1 MDEIDESII
10 FMNICSLRLRM
21 CIFCRT
27 FAHSSNMTH
36 QELAYHYVQHTN
48 RCIFLTGKAGTGKTT
63 FLRRLKQE
71 CPKQMAVVAPT
82 GVAAINAEGVTIHSL
97 FQLPPQLFLP
107 TDEARRQLFAEMQM
121 RANKQRVLRNLELLV
136 IDEVSMVRADL
147 LDTIDAVLRH
157 FKHRPTIPFGGVQL
171 LVIGDLFQLSPVVR
185 EEEWR
190 LLQPY
195 YEGPYFF
202 QARVF
207 RELKPIYI
215 EFEHVYR
222 QTNVEFLSILNE
234 VRNNR
239 LTAESFAVLNGRVQK
254 FSGSED
260 QEFRRPDGAIT
271 LSTHNSKV
279 DAINQREMDALKG
292 KEYTYK
298 ATITDT
304 FPESMYPID
313 EQLTLK
319 VGARVMFIKND
330 SSTDKLYYN
339 GKLGVVTSLSKQA
352 INVRCDDGTE
362 VNVHNEVW
370 ENIRYNADSGSDQ
383 VQTEI
388 IGTFTHYPLRLAWA
402 ITIHKAQGLTFD
414 QLIID
419 AEDAFAAGQVYVAL
433 SRCRSLEGLT
443 LLTPIPTRALTNAR
457 EVLQFTENQDSI
469 QTIEQNL
476 QPAQKDYLTTLLCAL
491 FDFKEHAEQLYSLQR
506 MANNMTSL
514 QIPPNQYIT
523 DLITPLLELHGVG
536 ERFQQQIR
544 QLMYND
550 QLDKL
555 QERLQAACQ
564 YYAPKIY
571 ELLKEMSDCPLRSN
585 NQSDSAQL
593 KQSILDIYAALS
605 RKAYLQAQMAQNVTV
620 EAYFEARKTYQYKE
634 PSLTIYTTQR
644 KKHVTS
650 SATAFLSVSLLQQG
664 YRLNDIAKKRKITLK
679 TVAKH
684 IRQFID
690 DGVIKISDVFPEDRQ
705 YLR

>member
-1 MDEIDESII
+1 MLAKS
-10 FMNICSLRLRM
+10 
-21 CIFCRT
+21 CI

-63 FLRRLKQE
+63 FLRRLKEE

-107 TDEARRQLFAEMQM
+107 TEEARRQLFAEMQM

-147 LDTIDAVLRH
+147 LDTIDVVLRH
-157 FKHRPTIPFGGVQL
+157 FKHRPSIPFGGVQL

-207 RELKPIYI
+207 REMKPVYI

-222 QTNVEFLSILNE
+222 QTNVEFLNILNE
-234 VRNNR
+234 VRNNA
-239 LTAESFAVLNGRVQK
+239 LTMESLRVLNGRVSDPSDSSDK
-254 FSGSED
+254 SDIS
-260 QEFRRPDGAIT
+260 IT

-279 DAINQREMDALKG
+279 DAINQHEMDTLKG
-292 KEYTYK
+292 REYTYK

-313 EQLTLK
+313 EQLILK

-352 INVRCDDGTE
+352 INVLCDDGTE
-362 VNVHNEVW
+362 VKVHNEVW

-388 IGTFTHYPLRLAWA
+388 IGTFSHYPLRLAWA

-414 QLIID
+414 QLVID

-457 EVLQFTENQDSI
+457 EVLQFTDQQDSI
-469 QTIEQNL
+469 QTIEENL
-476 QPAQKDYLTTLLCAL
+476 QPAQKEYLTMLLCAL
-491 FDFKEHAEQLYSLQR
+491 FDFREHTEQLYALQR
-506 MANNMTSL
+506 MANSMTSL
-514 QIPPNQYIT
+514 QIPPNQYIS

-571 ELLKEMSDCPLRSN
+571 ELLKDMSDCPLRSN

-593 KQSILDIYAALS
+593 KQSILDIYAAIS
-605 RKAYLQAQMAQNVTV
+605 RKAYLQAQMAQKVTV
-620 EAYFEARKTYQYKE
+620 EAYFSARKTYKYKE

-644 KKHVTS
+644 KTRVS
-650 SATAFLSVSLLQQG
+650 STTFQTMTLLHQG
-664 YRLNDIAKKRKITLK
+664 YRIKDIAKHRKMTQKTVIKHLK
-679 TVAKH
+679 TLLE
-684 IRQFID
+684 
-690 DGVIKISDVFPEDRQ
+690 DGMIAIHDFHPSDRMWMRE
-705 YLR
+705 

>member
-1 MDEIDESII
+1 
-10 FMNICSLRLRM
+10 
-21 CIFCRT
+21 
-27 FAHSSNMTH
+27 MTS

-97 FQLPPQLFLP
+97 FQLPPQLFIP

-190 LLQPY
+190 LLQPFY
-195 YEGPYFF
+195 DGPYFF

-222 QTNVEFLSILNE
+222 QTNQEFLSILNE
-234 VRNNR
+234 VRNNA
-239 LTAESFAVLNGRVQK
+239 LTMESLRVLNGRVSDPSDSSDK
-254 FSGSED
+254 SDIS
-260 QEFRRPDGAIT
+260 IT

-313 EQLTLK
+313 EQLILK

-330 SSTDKLYYN
+330 SSSDKLYYN

-352 INVRCDDGTE
+352 INVLCDDGTE

-433 SRCRSLEGLT
+433 SRCRSLDGLT

-457 EVLQFTENQDSI
+457 EVLQFTDNQDSL

-476 QPAQKDYLTTLLCAL
+476 QPAQKEYLTSLLCAL
-491 FDFKEHAEQLYSLQR
+491 FDFKEHTEQLYALQR
-506 MANNMTSL
+506 MANSMTSL

-523 DLITPLLELHGVG
+523 DLITPLLDLHGVG
-536 ERFQQQIR
+536 ERFQHQIR
-544 QLMYND
+544 QLMYYD
-550 QLDKL
+550 QVDKL
-555 QERLQAACQ
+555 QERLQAASQ
-564 YYAPKIY
+564 YYVPKIY

-605 RKAYLQAQMAQNVTV
+605 RKAYLQAQMAQRVTV
-620 EAYFEARKTYQYKE
+620 EAYFEARKTYKYKE
-634 PSLTIYTTQR
+634 PTLTIYTTQR
-644 KKHVTS
+644 KSRVN
-650 SATAFLSVSLLQQG
+650 ATTFQTMTLLHQG
-664 YRLNDIAKKRKITLK
+664 YRIKDIAKHRNMTQKTIIRHLK
-679 TVAKH
+679 TLLE
-684 IRQFID
+684 
-690 DGVIKISDVFPEDRQ
+690 DGVVSLSDFHPADRVWV
-705 YLR
+705 RG

>member
-1 MDEIDESII
+1 
-10 FMNICSLRLRM
+10 
-21 CIFCRT
+21 
-27 FAHSSNMTH
+27 MTP

-48 RCIFLTGKAGTGKTT
+48 RCIFLTGKAGTGKTS
-63 FLRRLKQE
+63 FLRRLKEE
-71 CPKQMAVVAPT
+71 CPKQLAVVAPT

-97 FQLPPQLFLP
+97 FQLPPQLFIP

-190 LLQPY
+190 LLQAFY
-195 YEGPYFF
+195 DGPYFF

-207 RELKPIYI
+207 RELKPVYI
-215 EFEHVYR
+215 EFERVYR
-222 QTNVEFLSILNE
+222 QTNMEFLSILNQ
-234 VRNNR
+234 VRNNA
-239 LTAESFAVLNGRVQK
+239 LTPQSFAMLNSRVR
-254 FSGSED
+254 SLGD
-260 QEFRRPDGAIT
+260 QEFRSLEGAIT

-279 DAINQREMDALKG
+279 DAINQREMDALNG

-304 FPESMYPID
+304 FPDSMFPID

-352 INVRCDDGTE
+352 INVLCDDGTE
-362 VNVHNEVW
+362 VNVHKELW
-370 ENIRYNADSGSDQ
+370 ENIRYNADSGSDLL
-383 VQTEI
+383 QTEI

-433 SRCRSLEGLT
+433 SRCRSLDGLT

-457 EVLQFTENQDSI
+457 EVLQFTDNQDSL

-476 QPAQKDYLTTLLCAL
+476 QPAQQEYLTTLLCAL
-491 FDFKEHAEQLYSLQR
+491 FDFKEHTEQLYALQR

-523 DLITPLLELHGVG
+523 DLISPLLDLHRVG

-544 QLMYND
+544 QLMYHN
-550 QLDKL
+550 QFDKL
-555 QERLQAACQ
+555 QERLLAASQ
-564 YYAPKIY
+564 YYAPQIY
-571 ELLKEMSDCPLRSN
+571 QLLKAMTDCPLRSN
-585 NQSDSAQL
+585 NQSDSTQL

-605 RKAYLQAQMAQNVTV
+605 RKAYLQSQLAQEVTI
-620 EAYFEARKTYQYKE
+620 EAYFEARKSYKYKE

-644 KKHVTS
+644 KSRIT
-650 SATAFLSVSLLQQG
+650 ATTFQTMTLLRHG
-664 YRLNDIAKKRKITLK
+664 YRIKDIAKHRNMTQK
-679 TVAKH
+679 TV
-684 IRQFID
+684 IRHLKSLLD
-690 DGVIKISDVFPEDRQ
+690 DDMIVLSDFHPADRPWVK
-705 YLR
+705 R

>member
-1 MDEIDESII
+1 MG
-10 FMNICSLRLRM
+10 RLFYSRP
-21 CIFCRT
+21 CHT
-27 FAHSSNMTH
+27 NMTS

-63 FLRRLKQE
+63 FLRRLKEE

-107 TDEARRQLFAEMQM
+107 TDEARRQLFGEMQM

-171 LVIGDLFQLSPVVR
+171 LLIGDLFQLSPVAR
-185 EEEWR
+185 EDEWR

-207 RELKPIYI
+207 RELKPVYI

-222 QTNVEFLSILNE
+222 QTNQEFLSILNE
-234 VRNNR
+234 VRNNA
-239 LTAESFAVLNGRVQK
+239 LTMESLRVLNGRVADPSDSSDK
-254 FSGSED
+254 SDIS
-260 QEFRRPDGAIT
+260 IT

-298 ATITDT
+298 ATITDM
-304 FPESMYPID
+304 FPESMYPIE

-352 INVRCDDGTE
+352 INVLCDDGTE
-362 VNVHNEVW
+362 VNVHTEVW

-419 AEDAFAAGQVYVAL
+419 AADAFAAGQVYVAL

-443 LLTPIPTRALTNAR
+443 LLTPIPKRALTNAR
-457 EVLQFTENQDSI
+457 EVLLFTDNQDSI
-469 QTIEQNL
+469 QTIEQKL
-476 QPAQKDYLTTLLCAL
+476 QPAQKEYLTTLLCAL
-491 FDFKEHAEQLYSLQR
+491 FDFKEHTEQLYTLQR
-506 MANNMTSL
+506 MANSMTSL
-514 QIPPNQYIT
+514 QIPPNQYIY
-523 DLITPLLELHGVG
+523 PNLLTHFYRVHKFPE
-536 ERFQQQIR
+536 
-544 QLMYND
+544 
-550 QLDKL
+550 
-555 QERLQAACQ
+555 
-564 YYAPKIY
+564 
-571 ELLKEMSDCPLRSN
+571 
-585 NQSDSAQL
+585 NQSWIKS
-593 KQSILDIYAALS
+593 
-605 RKAYLQAQMAQNVTV
+605 
-620 EAYFEARKTYQYKE
+620 
-634 PSLTIYTTQR
+634 PSLRIF
-644 KKHVTS
+644 KLMLFS
-650 SATAFLSVSLLQQG
+650 C
-664 YRLNDIAKKRKITLK
+664 
-679 TVAKH
+679 
-684 IRQFID
+684 
-690 DGVIKISDVFPEDRQ
+690 
-705 YLR
+705 

>member
-1 MDEIDESII
+1 
-10 FMNICSLRLRM
+10 
-21 CIFCRT
+21 
-27 FAHSSNMTH
+27 MTS

-107 TDEARRQLFAEMQM
+107 TDEARRQLFSEMQM

-136 IDEVSMVRADL
+136 VDEVSMVRADL

-157 FKHRPTIPFGGVQL
+157 FKHRPNIPFGGVQL

-190 LLQPY
+190 LLQPFY
-195 YEGPYFF
+195 DGPYFF

-207 RELKPIYI
+207 RELQPVYI

-222 QTNVEFLSILNE
+222 QTNLEFLSILNE
-234 VRNNR
+234 VRNNI
-239 LTAESFAVLNGRVQK
+239 LTTESLRILNSRYV
-254 FSGSED
+254 
-260 QEFRRPDGAIT
+260 PDFKSNSHIT

-292 KEYTYK
+292 REYTYN

-313 EQLTLK
+313 EQLVLK

-330 SSTDKLYYN
+330 SSREKLYYN
-339 GKLGVVTSLSKQA
+339 GKLGVVASLSKQA
-352 INVRCDDGTE
+352 INVLCDDGTE

-457 EVLQFTENQDSI
+457 EVLQFTANQDSL

-476 QPAQKDYLTTLLCAL
+476 QPAQKEYLTSLLCAL
-491 FDFKEHAEQLYSLQR
+491 FDFKEHTEQLYSLQR

-514 QIPPNQYIT
+514 QIPPNQYIS
-523 DLITPLLELHGVG
+523 DLISPLLDLHGVG

-544 QLMYND
+544 QIIYQGDL
-550 QLDKL
+550 
-555 QERLQAACQ
+555 ERLRERLKASIP
-564 YYAPKIY
+564 YFAPRMHN
-571 ELLKEMSDCPLRSN
+571 LLKTIMDCPLRSN
-585 NQSDSAQL
+585 DKSDASTLTQSLVDV
-593 KQSILDIYAALS
+593 YAATA
-605 RKAYLQAQMAQNVTV
+605 RTAFLQAQVSINPTV
-620 EAYFEARKTYQYKE
+620 EGYFKARSKFQLKE
-634 PSLTIYTTQR
+634 PNLQIYTKQR
-644 KKHVTS
+644 KVRTTG
-650 SATAFLSVSLLQQG
+650 TAFQSIALLNQG
-664 YRLNDIAKKRKITLK
+664 HRIEEIAQIRNRTVK
-679 TVAKH
+679 TVVKH
-684 IRQFID
+684 IRSFIE
-690 DGVIKISDVFPEDRQ
+690 DGIINISDIFPADRR
-705 YLR
+705 YLH

>member
-1 MDEIDESII
+1 
-10 FMNICSLRLRM
+10 MN
-21 CIFCRT
+21 T
-27 FAHSSNMTH
+27 Y
-36 QELAYHYVQHTN
+36 ELAYEYVQHTN

-63 FLRRLKQE
+63 FLRRLKDE
-71 CPKQMAVVAPT
+71 CHKQMAVVAPT

-107 TDEARRQLFAEMQM
+107 PDEARRQLFAEMQM

-171 LVIGDLFQLSPVVR
+171 LLIGDLFQLSPVAR

-190 LLQPY
+190 LLQNH
-195 YEGPYFF
+195 YEGLYFF

-222 QTNVEFLSILNE
+222 QTNREFLSILNE
-234 VRNNR
+234 VRNNA
-239 LTAESFAVLNGRVQK
+239 LTPNSLCVLNSRYV
-254 FSGSED
+254 
-260 QEFRRPDGAIT
+260 PDFKSKSHIT

-279 DAINQREMDALKG
+279 DAINQREMDELKG

-352 INVRCDDGTE
+352 INVLCDDGTE

-370 ENIRYNADSGSDQ
+370 ENIRYNADFGSDQ
-383 VQTEI
+383 VQSEI

-443 LLTPIPTRALTNAR
+443 LLTPIPTRALMNAR
-457 EVLQFTENQDSI
+457 EVLLFTDKQDSLN
-469 QTIEQNL
+469 TIEQNL
-476 QPAQKDYLTTLLCAL
+476 LPAQKEYLTTLLCAL
-491 FDFKEHAEQLYSLQR
+491 FDFREHTEQLYTLQR

-514 QIPPNQYIT
+514 QMPPNEYIA
-523 DLITPLLELHGVG
+523 DLISPLLELHGVG
-536 ERFQQQIR
+536 ERFQHQIH
-544 QLMYND
+544 QLMYQD

-555 QERLQAACQ
+555 QERLQAASQ

-571 ELLKEMSDCPLRSN
+571 EILKAISDCPLRSN
-585 NQSDSAQL
+585 NQSDAAQL
-593 KQSILDIYAALS
+593 KQNILDIYAALS
-605 RKAYLQAQMAQNVTV
+605 RKAYLQSQMAQNVTV
-620 EAYFEARKTYQYKE
+620 ESYFEARKTYKYKE
-634 PSLTIYTTQR
+634 PVLTIYTTQR
-644 KKHVTS
+644 KSRVS
-650 SATAFLSVSLLQQG
+650 STTFQTMTLLHQG
-664 YRLNDIAKKRKITLK
+664 YRIKDIAKHRNMTQKTVIRHLK
-679 TVAKH
+679 TLLEDSMIEIHDFHPADRVW
-684 IRQFID
+684 IR
-690 DGVIKISDVFPEDRQ
+690 G
-705 YLR
+705 

>member
-1 MDEIDESII
+1 
-10 FMNICSLRLRM
+10 
-21 CIFCRT
+21 
-27 FAHSSNMTH
+27 MTP

-48 RCIFLTGKAGTGKTT
+48 RCIFLTGKAGTGKTS
-63 FLRRLKQE
+63 FLRRLKEE
-71 CPKQMAVVAPT
+71 CPKQLAVVAPT

-97 FQLPPQLFLP
+97 FQLPPQLFIP

-190 LLQPY
+190 LLQAFY
-195 YEGPYFF
+195 DGPYFF

-207 RELKPIYI
+207 RELKPVYI
-215 EFEHVYR
+215 EFERVYR
-222 QTNVEFLSILNE
+222 QTNMEFLSILNQ
-234 VRNNR
+234 VRNNA
-239 LTAESFAVLNGRVQK
+239 LTPQSFAMLNSRVR
-254 FSGSED
+254 SLGD
-260 QEFRRPDGAIT
+260 QEFRTLEGAIT

-279 DAINQREMDALKG
+279 DAINQREMDALNG

-304 FPESMYPID
+304 FPDSMFPID

-339 GKLGVVTSLSKQA
+339 GKLGVVTSLSKHA
-352 INVRCDDGTE
+352 INVLCDDGTE
-362 VNVHNEVW
+362 VNVHKELW
-370 ENIRYNADSGSDQ
+370 ENIRYNADSGSDLL
-383 VQTEI
+383 QTEI

-433 SRCRSLEGLT
+433 SRCRSLDGLT

-457 EVLQFTENQDSI
+457 EVLQFTDNQDSL

-476 QPAQKDYLTTLLCAL
+476 QPAQQEYLTTLLCAL
-491 FDFKEHAEQLYSLQR
+491 FDFKEHTEQLYALQR

-523 DLITPLLELHGVG
+523 DLISPLLDLHRVG

-544 QLMYND
+544 QLMYHN
-550 QLDKL
+550 QFDKL
-555 QERLQAACQ
+555 QERLLAASQ
-564 YYAPKIY
+564 YYAPQIY
-571 ELLKEMSDCPLRSN
+571 QLLKAMTDCPLRSN
-585 NQSDSAQL
+585 NQSDSTQL

-605 RKAYLQAQMAQNVTV
+605 RKAYLQSQLAQEVTV
-620 EAYFEARKTYQYKE
+620 EAYFEARKSYKYKE

-644 KKHVTS
+644 KSRIT
-650 SATAFLSVSLLQQG
+650 ATTFQTMTLLRHG
-664 YRLNDIAKKRKITLK
+664 YRIKDIAKHRNMTQK
-679 TVAKH
+679 TV
-684 IRQFID
+684 IRHLKSLLD
-690 DGVIKISDVFPEDRQ
+690 DDMIVLSDFHPADRPWVK
-705 YLR
+705 R

>member
-1 MDEIDESII
+1 
-10 FMNICSLRLRM
+10 
-21 CIFCRT
+21 
-27 FAHSSNMTH
+27 MTT
-36 QELAYHYVQHTN
+36 QELACHYVQHTN

-63 FLRRLKQE
+63 FLRRLKEE

-147 LDTIDAVLRH
+147 LDIIDAVLRH

-207 RELKPIYI
+207 RELKPVYI

-222 QTNVEFLSILNE
+222 QTNQEFLSILNE
-234 VRNNR
+234 VRNNA
-239 LTAESFAVLNGRVQK
+239 LTSQSFAVLNSRVRSLGVK
-254 FSGSED
+254 G
-260 QEFRRPDGAIT
+260 FRSLEGAIT

-298 ATITDT
+298 ATITDA

-352 INVRCDDGTE
+352 INVLCDDGTE
-362 VNVHNEVW
+362 VNVHTEVW
-370 ENIRYNADSGSDQ
+370 ENIRYNADSGSDL

-443 LLTPIPTRALTNAR
+443 LLTPIPKRALTNAR
-457 EVLQFTENQDSI
+457 EVLQFTDNQDSL
-469 QTIEQNL
+469 QTIEQKL
-476 QPAQKDYLTTLLCAL
+476 QPAQKEYLTTLLCAL
-491 FDFKEHAEQLYSLQR
+491 FDFKEHTEQLYTLQR
-506 MANNMTSL
+506 MANSMTSL

-523 DLITPLLELHGVG
+523 DLITPLLDLHGVG
-536 ERFQQQIR
+536 ERFQQQIH
-544 QLMYND
+544 QLMYYD

-555 QERLQAACQ
+555 QDRLQAASQ
-564 YYAPKIY
+564 YYVPKIY
-571 ELLKEMSDCPLRSN
+571 ELLKEMSNCPLRSN

-620 EAYFEARKTYQYKE
+620 EAYFKARKTYKYKE

-644 KKHVTS
+644 KSRVN
-650 SATAFLSVSLLQQG
+650 ATTFQTMTLLHQG
-664 YRLNDIAKKRKITLK
+664 YRIKEIAKHRNMTQK
-679 TVAKH
+679 TVIKH
-684 IRQFID
+684 LKILFE
-690 DGVIKISDVFPEDRQ
+690 DGVISLSDFHPADRVWI
-705 YLR
+705 RG

>member
-1 MDEIDESII
+1 
-10 FMNICSLRLRM
+10 MN
-21 CIFCRT
+21 
-27 FAHSSNMTH
+27 AY
-36 QELAYHYVQHTN
+36 ELAYEYVQHTN

-63 FLRRLKQE
+63 FLRRLKEE

-136 IDEVSMVRADL
+136 IDEISMVRADL
-147 LDTIDAVLRH
+147 LDAIDAVLRH
-157 FKHRPTIPFGGVQL
+157 FKHRPAIPFGGVQL

-190 LLQPY
+190 LLQPFY
-195 YEGPYFF
+195 DGPYFF

-207 RELKPIYI
+207 RELKPVYI

-222 QTNVEFLSILNE
+222 QTHLEFLSILNE
-234 VRNNR
+234 VRNNA
-239 LTAESFAVLNGRVQK
+239 LTPQSFAVLNNRVK
-254 FSGSED
+254 SLGD
-260 QEFRRPDGAIT
+260 QEFRSLEGAIT

-298 ATITDT
+298 ATVTDT

-330 SSTDKLYYN
+330 SSTEKLYYN
-339 GKLGVVTSLSKQA
+339 GKLGIVTSLSKQA
-352 INVRCDDGTE
+352 INVLCDDGTQ
-362 VNVHNEVW
+362 VSVHNEVW

-469 QTIEQNL
+469 QTVEQDL
-476 QPAQKDYLTTLLCAL
+476 QPAQKEYLTTLLCAL
-491 FDFKEHAEQLYSLQR
+491 FDFREHTEQLYALQR

-514 QIPPNQYIT
+514 QIPPNEYIS
-523 DLITPLLELHGVG
+523 DLISPLLDLHRVG

-544 QLMYND
+544 QLMYRY
-550 QLDKL
+550 QLDLL
-555 QERLQAACQ
+555 QERLLAASQ

-571 ELLKEMSDCPLRSN
+571 ELLKAMSDCPLRSN

-593 KQSILDIYAALS
+593 KQAILDIYAALS
-605 RKAYLQAQMAQNVTV
+605 RKAYLQAQMAQSATV
-620 EAYFEARKTYQYKE
+620 EAYFEARKTYKYKE

-644 KKHVTS
+644 KSRVS
-650 SATAFLSVSLLQQG
+650 STTFQTMTLLRQG
-664 YRLNDIAKKRKITLK
+664 YRIKDIAKQRKMTHK
-679 TVAKH
+679 TV
-684 IRQFID
+684 IRHLKILLD
-690 DGVIKISDVFPEDRQ
+690 DGVLSLHDFHPADRA
-705 YLR
+705 LVRN

>member
-1 MDEIDESII
+1 
-10 FMNICSLRLRM
+10 
-21 CIFCRT
+21 
-27 FAHSSNMTH
+27 MTS

-234 VRNNR
+234 VRNNA
-239 LTAESFAVLNGRVQK
+239 LTPQSFAVLNGRVRSLGVQK
-254 FSGSED
+254 FRSLE
-260 QEFRRPDGAIT
+260 GAIT

-313 EQLTLK
+313 EQLVLK

-352 INVRCDDGTE
+352 IHVLCDDGTE

-457 EVLQFTENQDSI
+457 EVLRFTENQDSI

-476 QPAQKDYLTTLLCAL
+476 QPAQKEYLTTLLCAL
-491 FDFKEHAEQLYSLQR
+491 FDFKEHTEQLYSLQR
-506 MANNMTSL
+506 MANSMTSL

-605 RKAYLQAQMAQNVTV
+605 RKAYLQAQMAKCVSV
-620 EAYFEARKTYQYKE
+620 EAYFEARKAYKYKE

-644 KKHVTS
+644 KSRVN
-650 SATAFLSVSLLQQG
+650 ATTFQTMTLLHQG

>member
-1 MDEIDESII
+1 
-10 FMNICSLRLRM
+10 
-21 CIFCRT
+21 
-27 FAHSSNMTH
+27 MTT

-97 FQLPPQLFLP
+97 FQLPPQLFIP
-107 TDEARRQLFAEMQM
+107 TDEARRQLFTEMQM

-190 LLQPY
+190 LLQAFY
-195 YEGPYFF
+195 DGPYFF

-207 RELKPIYI
+207 RELKPVYI
-215 EFEHVYR
+215 EFERVYR
-222 QTNVEFLSILNE
+222 QTNMEFLSILNQ
-234 VRNNR
+234 VRNNA
-239 LTAESFAVLNGRVQK
+239 LTPQSFAMLNSRVR
-254 FSGSED
+254 SLGD
-260 QEFRRPDGAIT
+260 QEFRGSDLAIT

-279 DAINQREMDALKG
+279 DAINQREMAELKG

-339 GKLGVVTSLSKQA
+339 GKLGTVSSLSRQA
-352 INVRCDDGTE
+352 INVLCDDGTE

-370 ENIRYNADSGSDQ
+370 ENIRYNANSGSDQ

-433 SRCRSLEGLT
+433 SRCRTLEGLT

-457 EVLQFTENQDSI
+457 EVLQFTDNQDSL

-476 QPAQKDYLTTLLCAL
+476 LPAQQEYLTTLLCAL
-491 FDFKEHAEQLYSLQR
+491 FDFKEHTEQLYALQR

-523 DLITPLLELHGVG
+523 DLISPLLDLHRVG

-544 QLMYND
+544 QLMYHN
-550 QLDKL
+550 QFDKL
-555 QERLQAACQ
+555 QERLLAASQ
-564 YYAPKIY
+564 YYAPQIY
-571 ELLKEMSDCPLRSN
+571 QLLKAMTDCPLRSN
-585 NQSDSAQL
+585 NQSDSTQL

-605 RKAYLQAQMAQNVTV
+605 RKAYLQSQLAQEVTV
-620 EAYFEARKTYQYKE
+620 EAYFEARKSYKYKE

-644 KKHVTS
+644 KSRIT
-650 SATAFLSVSLLQQG
+650 ATTFQTMTLLRHG
-664 YRLNDIAKKRKITLK
+664 YRIKDIAKHRNMTQK
-679 TVAKH
+679 TV
-684 IRQFID
+684 IRHLKSLLD
-690 DGVIKISDVFPEDRQ
+690 DDMIVLSDFHPADRPWVK
-705 YLR
+705 R

>member
-1 MDEIDESII
+1 
-10 FMNICSLRLRM
+10 
-21 CIFCRT
+21 
-27 FAHSSNMTH
+27 MTS

-63 FLRRLKQE
+63 FLRRLKEE

-136 IDEVSMVRADL
+136 IDEISMVRADL
-147 LDTIDAVLRH
+147 LDAIDAVLRH
-157 FKHRPTIPFGGVQL
+157 FKHRPAIPFGGVQL

-190 LLQPY
+190 LLQSFY
-195 YEGPYFF
+195 DGPYFF

-207 RELKPIYI
+207 RELKTVYI

-222 QTNVEFLSILNE
+222 QTHLEFLSILNE
-234 VRNNR
+234 VRNNT
-239 LTAESFAVLNGRVQK
+239 LTPDSLRVLNSRYI
-254 FSGSED
+254 
-260 QEFRRPDGAIT
+260 PDFKSDTHIT

-298 ATITDT
+298 ATVTDT

-330 SSTDKLYYN
+330 SSTEKLYYN
-339 GKLGVVTSLSKQA
+339 GKLGIVTSLSKQA
-352 INVRCDDGTE
+352 INVLCDDGTQ
-362 VNVHNEVW
+362 VSVHNEVW

-414 QLIID
+414 QLVID

-433 SRCRSLEGLT
+433 SRCRTLEGLT

-457 EVLQFTENQDSI
+457 EVLLFTDNQDSL

-476 QPAQKDYLTTLLCAL
+476 QPAQKEYLTTLLCAL
-491 FDFKEHAEQLYSLQR
+491 FDFREHTEQLYALQR

-514 QIPPNQYIT
+514 QIPPNEYIS
-523 DLITPLLELHGVG
+523 DLISPLLNLHGVG

-544 QLMYND
+544 QLMYRD
-550 QLDKL
+550 QLGLL
-555 QERLQAACQ
+555 QERLLAASQ

-571 ELLKEMSDCPLRSN
+571 ELLKAMSDCPLRSN

-605 RKAYLQAQMAQNVTV
+605 RKAYLQAQMAQSATV
-620 EAYFEARKTYQYKE
+620 EAYFEARKTYKYKE

-644 KKHVTS
+644 KSRVS
-650 SATAFLSVSLLQQG
+650 STTFQTMTLLRQG
-664 YRLNDIAKKRKITLK
+664 YCIKDIAKQRKMTQK
-679 TVAKH
+679 TV
-684 IRQFID
+684 IRHLKILLD
-690 DGVIKISDVFPEDRQ
+690 DGVLSLHDFHPADRA
-705 YLR
+705 LVRN

>member
-1 MDEIDESII
+1 
-10 FMNICSLRLRM
+10 MN
-21 CIFCRT
+21 
-27 FAHSSNMTH
+27 AY
-36 QELAYHYVQHTN
+36 ELAYEYVQHTN

-107 TDEARRQLFAEMQM
+107 TPEARKQLFSEMQM

-190 LLQPY
+190 LLQPFY
-195 YEGPYFF
+195 DGPYFF

-222 QTNVEFLSILNE
+222 QTNLEFLSILNE

-239 LTAESFAVLNGRVQK
+239 LTMQSLRILNSRYL
-254 FSGSED
+254 
-260 QEFRRPDGAIT
+260 PDFKSDSHIT

-279 DAINQREMDALKG
+279 DAINQREMNALKG
-292 KEYTYK
+292 KEYSYR

-313 EQLTLK
+313 EQLVLK

-330 SSTDKLYYN
+330 SSSDKLYYN

-383 VQTEI
+383 VQTEV

-443 LLTPIPTRALTNAR
+443 LLTPIPTHALTNAR
-457 EVLQFTENQDSI
+457 EVLQFTDKQDSI

-476 QPAQKDYLTTLLCAL
+476 QPAQKDYLTSLLCAL
-491 FDFKEHAEQLYSLQR
+491 FDFKEHTEQLYSLQH

-523 DLITPLLELHGVG
+523 DLITPLLDLHGVG

-571 ELLKEMSDCPLRSN
+571 NLLKAMGDCPLRSN

-593 KQSILDIYAALS
+593 KQAILDIYAAIS
-605 RKAYLQAQMAQNVTV
+605 RKAYLQAQMARRVSV
-620 EAYFEARKTYQYKE
+620 EAYFDARKSYKYKE
-634 PSLTIYTTQR
+634 PPLTIYTTQR
-644 KKHVTS
+644 KSRVN
-650 SATAFLSVSLLQQG
+650 ATTFQTMTLLHQG
-664 YRLNDIAKKRKITLK
+664 YRIKDIAKHRNMTQR
-679 TVAKH
+679 T
-684 IRQFID
+684 
-690 DGVIKISDVFPEDRQ
+690 VIKHLKILLEDRMIEIHDFHPAD
-705 YLR
+705 RIWIKN

>member
-234 VRNNR
+234 VRNNA
-239 LTAESFAVLNGRVQK
+239 LTPQSFAVLNGRVQE
-254 FSGSED
+254 FRGSEV
-260 QEFRRPDGAIT
+260 QESRGEGGAIT
-271 LSTHNSKV
+271 LSTHNNKV

-292 KEYTYK
+292 REYTYK
-298 ATITDT
+298 ATINDT

-352 INVRCDDGTE
+352 IHVRCDDGTE

-414 QLIID
+414 QLSID
-419 AEDAFAAGQVYVAL
+419 AEDAV
-433 SRCRSLEGLT
+433 
-443 LLTPIPTRALTNAR
+443 
-457 EVLQFTENQDSI
+457 D
-469 QTIEQNL
+469 
-476 QPAQKDYLTTLLCAL
+476 
-491 FDFKEHAEQLYSLQR
+491 
-506 MANNMTSL
+506 
-514 QIPPNQYIT
+514 
-523 DLITPLLELHGVG
+523 
-536 ERFQQQIR
+536 
-544 QLMYND
+544 
-550 QLDKL
+550 
-555 QERLQAACQ
+555 
-564 YYAPKIY
+564 
-571 ELLKEMSDCPLRSN
+571 
-585 NQSDSAQL
+585 
-593 KQSILDIYAALS
+593 
-605 RKAYLQAQMAQNVTV
+605 RK
-620 EAYFEARKTYQYKE
+620 
-634 PSLTIYTTQR
+634 
-644 KKHVTS
+644 
-650 SATAFLSVSLLQQG
+650 SV
-664 YRLNDIAKKRKITLK
+664 
-679 TVAKH
+679 V
-684 IRQFID
+684 
-690 DGVIKISDVFPEDRQ
+690 
-705 YLR
+705 

>member
-1 MDEIDESII
+1 
-10 FMNICSLRLRM
+10 MN
-21 CIFCRT
+21 T
-27 FAHSSNMTH
+27 Y
-36 QELAYHYVQHTN
+36 ELAYEYVQHTN

-63 FLRRLKQE
+63 FLRRLKEE

-97 FQLPPQLFLP
+97 FQLPPQLFIP
-107 TDEARRQLFAEMQM
+107 TDEARRQLFGEMQM

-190 LLQPY
+190 LLQSFY
-195 YEGPYFF
+195 DGPYFF

-222 QTNVEFLSILNE
+222 QTNIEFLSILNE
-234 VRNNR
+234 VRNNA
-239 LTAESFAVLNGRVQK
+239 LTPDSLRILNSRYI
-254 FSGSED
+254 
-260 QEFRRPDGAIT
+260 PDFKSDSYIT

-279 DAINQREMDALKG
+279 DAINQREMNALKG
-292 KEYTYK
+292 KEYTYR

-330 SSTDKLYYN
+330 SSNDKLYYN

-352 INVRCDDGTE
+352 INVQCDDGTE

-457 EVLQFTENQDSI
+457 EVLQFTDNQDSL

-476 QPAQKDYLTTLLCAL
+476 ISAQKDYLTTLLCAL
-491 FDFKEHAEQLYSLQR
+491 FDFKEHTEQLYALQR
-506 MANNMTSL
+506 MANNMSSL
-514 QIPPNQYIT
+514 QFPPNEYLT
-523 DLITPLLELHGVG
+523 DLISLLLDLHGVG

-544 QLMYND
+544 QLMYHD
-550 QLDKL
+550 QIEQL
-555 QERLQAACQ
+555 QQRLQAASQ

-571 ELLKEMSDCPLRSN
+571 ELLKAMSDCQLRSN
-585 NQSDSAQL
+585 NQSDAAQL
-593 KQSILDIYAALS
+593 KQNILDIYAAIS
-605 RKAYLQAQMAQNVTV
+605 RKAYLQSQIAQNVTV
-620 EAYFEARKTYQYKE
+620 EAYFKARKTYKYKE
-634 PSLTIYTTQR
+634 PALTIYTTQR
-644 KKHVTS
+644 KARVN
-650 SATAFLSVSLLQQG
+650 ATTFQSLTLLHQG
-664 YRLNDIAKKRKITLK
+664 YRIKDIAKHRNVTQRTVIKHLK
-679 TVAKH
+679 TLMEDGMLEIHEIHPADRVW
-684 IRQFID
+684 IRN
-690 DGVIKISDVFPEDRQ
+690 
-705 YLR
+705 

>member
-1 MDEIDESII
+1 
-10 FMNICSLRLRM
+10 MN
-21 CIFCRT
+21 
-27 FAHSSNMTH
+27 AY
-36 QELAYHYVQHTN
+36 ELAYEYVQHTN

-63 FLRRLKQE
+63 FLRRLRQE

-222 QTNVEFLSILNE
+222 QTNVEFLAILNE

-239 LTAESFAVLNGRVQK
+239 LTAESLRILNSRYI
-254 FSGSED
+254 
-260 QEFRRPDGAIT
+260 PDFKSNSHIT
-271 LSTHNSKV
+271 LSTHNNKV
-279 DAINQREMDALKG
+279 DAINQREMNALMG
-292 KEYTYK
+292 KEYTYH
-298 ATITDT
+298 ATITDI

-339 GKLGVVTSLSKQA
+339 GKLCVITSLSKQA
-352 INVRCDDGTE
+352 IHVRCDDGTE

-433 SRCRSLEGLT
+433 SRCRTLEGLT
-443 LLTPIPTRALTNAR
+443 LLTPIPTRALTNAH
-457 EVLQFTENQDSI
+457 EVVQFIDKQDSI
-469 QTIEQNL
+469 QMVEQSL
-476 QPAQKDYLTTLLCAL
+476 QSAQQEYLVSLLCAL
-491 FDFKEHAEQLYSLQR
+491 FDFKEHTEQLYSLQR

-514 QIPPNQYIT
+514 QTPPNQYIAY
-523 DLITPLLELHGVG
+523 LVTPLLELHGVG

-544 QLMYND
+544 QLMYHD
-550 QLDKL
+550 QQEKL
-555 QERLQAACQ
+555 QERLRAACQ

-585 NQSDSAQL
+585 NQSDAAQL
-593 KQSILDIYAALS
+593 KQSILDIYAAIS
-605 RKAYLQAQMAQNVTV
+605 RKAYLQTQMARRVTV
-620 EAYFEARKTYQYKE
+620 EAYFEARKTYKYQE
-634 PSLTIYTTQR
+634 PSLTIYTNQR
-644 KKHVTS
+644 KARVNST
-650 SATAFLSVSLLQQG
+650 TFQTMTLLHQG
-664 YRLNDIAKKRKITLK
+664 YRIKDIAKHRNMTQR
-679 TVAKH
+679 T
-684 IRQFID
+684 
-690 DGVIKISDVFPEDRQ
+690 VIKHLKMLLEDEMIALHDFHPADRVWIKN
-705 YLR
+705 

>member
-1 MDEIDESII
+1 
-10 FMNICSLRLRM
+10 MN
-21 CIFCRT
+21 T
-27 FAHSSNMTH
+27 Y
-36 QELAYHYVQHTN
+36 ELAYEYVQHTN

-97 FQLPPQLFLP
+97 FQLPPQLFIP
-107 TDEARRQLFAEMQM
+107 TDEARRQLFGEMQM

-157 FKHRPTIPFGGVQL
+157 FKHRPAIPFGGVQL

-190 LLQPY
+190 LLQSFY
-195 YEGPYFF
+195 DGPYFF

-222 QTNVEFLSILNE
+222 QTNIEFLSILNE
-234 VRNNR
+234 VRNNA
-239 LTAESFAVLNGRVQK
+239 LTPDSLRILNSRYI
-254 FSGSED
+254 
-260 QEFRRPDGAIT
+260 PDFKSDSYIT

-279 DAINQREMDALKG
+279 DAINQREMNALKG
-292 KEYTYK
+292 KEYTYR

-330 SSTDKLYYN
+330 SSNDKLYYN

-352 INVRCDDGTE
+352 INVQCDDGTE

-457 EVLQFTENQDSI
+457 EVLQFTDNQDSL

-476 QPAQKDYLTTLLCAL
+476 ISAQKDYLTTLLCAL
-491 FDFKEHAEQLYSLQR
+491 FDFKEHTEQLYALQR
-506 MANNMTSL
+506 MANNMSSL
-514 QIPPNQYIT
+514 QFPPNEYLT
-523 DLITPLLELHGVG
+523 DLISLLLDLHGVG

-544 QLMYND
+544 QLMYHD
-550 QLDKL
+550 QIEQL
-555 QERLQAACQ
+555 QQRLQAASQ

-571 ELLKEMSDCPLRSN
+571 ELLKAMSDCQLRSN
-585 NQSDSAQL
+585 NQSDAAQL
-593 KQSILDIYAALS
+593 KQNILDIYAAIS
-605 RKAYLQAQMAQNVTV
+605 RKAYLQSQIAQNVTV
-620 EAYFEARKTYQYKE
+620 EAYFKARKTYKYKE
-634 PSLTIYTTQR
+634 PALTIYTTQR
-644 KKHVTS
+644 KARVN
-650 SATAFLSVSLLQQG
+650 ATTFQSLTLLHQG
-664 YRLNDIAKKRKITLK
+664 YRIKDIAKHRNVTQRTVIKHLK
-679 TVAKH
+679 TLMEDGMLEIHEIHPADRVW
-684 IRQFID
+684 IRN
-690 DGVIKISDVFPEDRQ
+690 
-705 YLR
+705 

>member
-1 MDEIDESII
+1 
-10 FMNICSLRLRM
+10 
-21 CIFCRT
+21 
-27 FAHSSNMTH
+27 MTP

-48 RCIFLTGKAGTGKTT
+48 RCIFLTGKAGTGKTS
-63 FLRRLKQE
+63 FLRRLKEE
-71 CPKQMAVVAPT
+71 CPKQLAVVAPT

-97 FQLPPQLFLP
+97 FQLPPQLFIP

-190 LLQPY
+190 LLQAFY
-195 YEGPYFF
+195 DGPYFF

-207 RELKPIYI
+207 RELKPVYI
-215 EFEHVYR
+215 EFERVYR
-222 QTNVEFLSILNE
+222 QTNMEFLSILNQ
-234 VRNNR
+234 VRNNA
-239 LTAESFAVLNGRVQK
+239 LTPQSFAMLNSRVR
-254 FSGSED
+254 SLGD
-260 QEFRRPDGAIT
+260 QEFRSLEGAIT

-279 DAINQREMDALKG
+279 DAINQREMDALNG

-304 FPESMYPID
+304 FPDSMFPID

-339 GKLGVVTSLSKQA
+339 GKLGVVTSLSKHA
-352 INVRCDDGTE
+352 INVLCDDGTE
-362 VNVHNEVW
+362 VNVHKELW
-370 ENIRYNADSGSDQ
+370 ENIRYNADSGSDLL
-383 VQTEI
+383 QTEI

-433 SRCRSLEGLT
+433 SRCRSLDGLT

-457 EVLQFTENQDSI
+457 EVLQFTDNQDSL

-476 QPAQKDYLTTLLCAL
+476 QPAQQEYLTTLLCAL
-491 FDFKEHAEQLYSLQR
+491 FDFKEHTEQLYALQR

-523 DLITPLLELHGVG
+523 DLINPLLDLHRVG

-544 QLMYND
+544 QLMYHN
-550 QLDKL
+550 QFDKL
-555 QERLQAACQ
+555 QERLLAASQ
-564 YYAPKIY
+564 YYAPQIY
-571 ELLKEMSDCPLRSN
+571 QLLKAMTDCPLRSN
-585 NQSDSAQL
+585 NQSDSTQL

-605 RKAYLQAQMAQNVTV
+605 RKAYLQSQLAQEVTV
-620 EAYFEARKTYQYKE
+620 EAYFEARKSYKYKE

-644 KKHVTS
+644 KSRIT
-650 SATAFLSVSLLQQG
+650 ATTFQTMTLLRHG
-664 YRLNDIAKKRKITLK
+664 YRIKDIAKHRKMTQK
-679 TVAKH
+679 TV
-684 IRQFID
+684 IRHLKSLLD
-690 DGVIKISDVFPEDRQ
+690 DDMIVLSDFHPADRPWVK
-705 YLR
+705 R

>member
-1 MDEIDESII
+1 
-10 FMNICSLRLRM
+10 
-21 CIFCRT
+21 
-27 FAHSSNMTH
+27 MTS

-71 CPKQMAVVAPT
+71 CPKQIAVVAPT

-107 TDEARRQLFAEMQM
+107 TDEARRQLFSEMQM
-121 RANKQRVLRNLELLV
+121 RANKQRVLCNLELLV

-157 FKHRPTIPFGGVQL
+157 YKHRPTIPFGGVQL

-190 LLQPY
+190 LLQPFY
-195 YEGPYFF
+195 DGPYFF

-207 RELKPIYI
+207 RELQPVYI

-222 QTNVEFLSILNE
+222 QTNLEFLSILNE
-234 VRNNR
+234 VRNNA
-239 LTAESFAVLNGRVQK
+239 LTPQSFAVLNSRVRSLGVK
-254 FSGSED
+254 
-260 QEFRRPDGAIT
+260 EFRSLEGAIT

-292 KEYTYK
+292 REYTYN

-313 EQLTLK
+313 EQLVLK

-330 SSTDKLYYN
+330 SSSEKLYYN

-352 INVRCDDGTE
+352 IHVLCDDGTE

-370 ENIRYNADSGSDQ
+370 ENIRYNADSGSDR

-457 EVLQFTENQDSI
+457 EVLQFTANQDSL

-476 QPAQKDYLTTLLCAL
+476 QPAQKEYLTSLLCAL

-514 QIPPNQYIT
+514 QIPPNQYIS
-523 DLITPLLELHGVG
+523 DLISPLLDLHGVG

-544 QLMYND
+544 QLMYHD
-550 QLDKL
+550 QQDKL
-555 QERLQAACQ
+555 QERLQAASQ
-564 YYAPKIY
+564 YYAPKLY
-571 ELLKEMSDCPLRSN
+571 ELLKAVSDCPLRSN
-585 NQSDSAQL
+585 NQSDAGQL
-593 KQSILDIYAALS
+593 KQSILDIYAVLS
-605 RKAYLQAQMAQNVTV
+605 RKTYLQAQMAKVATV
-620 EAYFEARKTYQYKE
+620 ETYFEARKKYKYKE
-634 PSLTIYTTQR
+634 PTLTIYTTQR
-644 KKHVTS
+644 KSRVNT
-650 SATAFLSVSLLQQG
+650 TTFQTLTLLHQG
-664 YRLNDIAKKRKITLK
+664 YRIKDIAKHRNMTQKTIIKHLKILLE
-679 TVAKH
+679 
-684 IRQFID
+684 
-690 DGVIKISDVFPEDRQ
+690 DGVIEQRDFHPADRPWV
-705 YLR
+705 R

>member
-1 MDEIDESII
+1 
-10 FMNICSLRLRM
+10 
-21 CIFCRT
+21 
-27 FAHSSNMTH
+27 MTS

-63 FLRRLKQE
+63 FLRRLKEE

-136 IDEVSMVRADL
+136 IDEISMVRADL
-147 LDTIDAVLRH
+147 LDAIDAVLRH
-157 FKHRPTIPFGGVQL
+157 FKHRPAIPFGGVQL

-190 LLQPY
+190 LLQPFY
-195 YEGPYFF
+195 DGPYFF

-207 RELKPIYI
+207 RELKPVYI

-222 QTNVEFLSILNE
+222 QTHLEFLSILNE
-234 VRNNR
+234 VRNNA
-239 LTAESFAVLNGRVQK
+239 LTPQSFAVLNSRVK
-254 FSGSED
+254 SLGD
-260 QEFRRPDGAIT
+260 QEFRSLEGAIT

-298 ATITDT
+298 ATVTDT

-352 INVRCDDGTE
+352 INVLCDDGTE
-362 VNVHNEVW
+362 VHVHNEVW

-414 QLIID
+414 QLVID

-457 EVLQFTENQDSI
+457 EVLQFTDNQDSL

-476 QPAQKDYLTTLLCAL
+476 LPAQKEYLTTLLCAL
-491 FDFKEHAEQLYSLQR
+491 FDFREHTEQLYALQR

-514 QIPPNQYIT
+514 QIPPNEYIS
-523 DLITPLLELHGVG
+523 DLISPLLDLHGVG

-544 QLMYND
+544 QLMYRD
-550 QLDKL
+550 QLDLL
-555 QERLQAACQ
+555 QERLLAASQ

-571 ELLKEMSDCPLRSN
+571 ELLKAMSDCPLRSN

-605 RKAYLQAQMAQNVTV
+605 RKAYLQAQMAHNVTV
-620 EAYFEARKTYQYKE
+620 EAYFEARRTYKYRE
-634 PSLTIYTTQR
+634 PSLTIYTIQR
-644 KKHVTS
+644 KQRVS
-650 SATAFLSVSLLQQG
+650 STTFLTMTLLRQG
-664 YRLNDIAKKRKITLK
+664 YRIKDIAKQRNITQKTVIKHLK
-679 TVAKH
+679 TLLEDA
-684 IRQFID
+684 
-690 DGVIKISDVFPEDRQ
+690 VIELHDFHPADRMWV
-705 YLR
+705 RG

>member
-1 MDEIDESII
+1 
-10 FMNICSLRLRM
+10 
-21 CIFCRT
+21 
-27 FAHSSNMTH
+27 MTP

-48 RCIFLTGKAGTGKTT
+48 RCIFLTGKAGTGKTS
-63 FLRRLKQE
+63 FLRRLKEE
-71 CPKQMAVVAPT
+71 CPKQLAVVAPT

-97 FQLPPQLFLP
+97 FQLPPQLFIP

-190 LLQPY
+190 LLQAFY
-195 YEGPYFF
+195 DGPYFF

-207 RELKPIYI
+207 RELKPVYI
-215 EFEHVYR
+215 EFERVYR
-222 QTNVEFLSILNE
+222 QTNMEFLSILNQ
-234 VRNNR
+234 VRNNA
-239 LTAESFAVLNGRVQK
+239 LTPQSFAMLNSRVR
-254 FSGSED
+254 SLGD
-260 QEFRRPDGAIT
+260 QEFRTLEGAIT

-279 DAINQREMDALKG
+279 DAINQREMDALNG

-304 FPESMYPID
+304 FPDSMFPID

-339 GKLGVVTSLSKQA
+339 GKLGVVTSLSKHA
-352 INVRCDDGTE
+352 INVLCDDGTE
-362 VNVHNEVW
+362 VNVHKELW
-370 ENIRYNADSGSDQ
+370 ENIRYNADSGSDLL
-383 VQTEI
+383 QTEI

-433 SRCRSLEGLT
+433 SRCRSLDGLT

-457 EVLQFTENQDSI
+457 EVLQFTDNQDSL

-476 QPAQKDYLTTLLCAL
+476 QPAQQEYLATLLCAL
-491 FDFKEHAEQLYSLQR
+491 FDFKEHTEQLYALQR

-523 DLITPLLELHGVG
+523 DLINPLLDLHRVG

-544 QLMYND
+544 QLMYHN
-550 QLDKL
+550 QFDKL
-555 QERLQAACQ
+555 QERLLAASQ
-564 YYAPKIY
+564 YYAPQIY
-571 ELLKEMSDCPLRSN
+571 QLLKAMTDCPLRSN
-585 NQSDSAQL
+585 NQSDSTQL

-605 RKAYLQAQMAQNVTV
+605 RKAYLQSQLAQEVTV
-620 EAYFEARKTYQYKE
+620 EAYFEARKSYKYKE

-644 KKHVTS
+644 KSRIT
-650 SATAFLSVSLLQQG
+650 ATTFQTMTLLRHG
-664 YRLNDIAKKRKITLK
+664 YRIKDIAKHRNMTQK
-679 TVAKH
+679 TV
-684 IRQFID
+684 IRHLKSLLD
-690 DGVIKISDVFPEDRQ
+690 DDMIVLSDFHPADRPWVK
-705 YLR
+705 R

>member
-1 MDEIDESII
+1 
-10 FMNICSLRLRM
+10 
-21 CIFCRT
+21 
-27 FAHSSNMTH
+27 MTA

-63 FLRRLKQE
+63 FLRRLKEE

-97 FQLPPQLFLP
+97 FQLPPQLFIP
-107 TDEARRQLFAEMQM
+107 TDEARRRLFSEMQM
-121 RANKQRVLRNLELLV
+121 RAAKQRVLRNLELLV

-157 FKHRPTIPFGGVQL
+157 FKYRPTIPFGGVQL
-171 LVIGDLFQLSPVVR
+171 LVIGDLFQLSPVVK

-195 YEGPYFF
+195 YNGPYFF

-207 RELKPIYI
+207 QELQPVYI

-222 QTNVEFLSILNE
+222 QTNLEFLSILNE
-234 VRNNR
+234 VRNNA
-239 LTAESFAVLNGRVQK
+239 LTLESLRVLNGRVQK

-260 QEFRRPDGAIT
+260 QDFRRPDGAIT

-292 KEYTYK
+292 TEYTYK
-298 ATITDT
+298 AKITDV

-313 EQLTLK
+313 EQLILK

-352 INVRCDDGTE
+352 INVLCDDGTE

-414 QLIID
+414 KLIID

-457 EVLQFTENQDSI
+457 EVLQFTDNQDSL

-476 QPAQKDYLTTLLCAL
+476 EPAQKEYLTTLLCAL
-491 FDFKEHAEQLYSLQR
+491 FDFKEHTEQLYALQR

-514 QIPPNQYIT
+514 QIPPNQYVT
-523 DLITPLLELHGVG
+523 DLITPLLDLHGVG
-536 ERFQQQIR
+536 ERFQHQIR
-544 QLMYND
+544 QLMYHN
-550 QLDKL
+550 QLDHL
-555 QERLQAACQ
+555 QERLQAASQ
-564 YYAPKIY
+564 YYVPKIY
-571 ELLKEMSDCPLRSN
+571 ELLKEMSNCPLRSN

-605 RKAYLQAQMAQNVTV
+605 RKAYLQAQMAQHVTV
-620 EAYFEARKTYQYKE
+620 ETYFEARKTYKFKE
-634 PSLTIYTTQR
+634 PTLNIYTTQR
-644 KKHVTS
+644 QSRVNASTFQ
-650 SATAFLSVSLLQQG
+650 TMTLLHQG
-664 YRLNDIAKKRKITLK
+664 YRIKDIAKHRNMTQKTVVRHLK
-679 TVAKH
+679 TLLE
-684 IRQFID
+684 
-690 DGVIKISDVFPEDRQ
+690 DGVITLSDFHPADRMWVKS
-705 YLR
+705 